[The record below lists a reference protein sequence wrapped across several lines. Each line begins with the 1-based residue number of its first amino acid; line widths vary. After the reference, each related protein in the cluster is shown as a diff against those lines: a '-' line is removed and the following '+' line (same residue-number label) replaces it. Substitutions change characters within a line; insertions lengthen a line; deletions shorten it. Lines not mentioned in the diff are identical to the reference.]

1 LADKQSFISDQNGI
15 FMHTRPEQHF
25 SDRREINFSNGNHAQ
40 ALLVPVGAQVDGMAS
55 VLGIQAPGNV
65 ILIAGGASAMGKES
79 DNELFPLLMN
89 GIVHPATS
97 LDALILDGGTQTG
110 VMALIGLGVAQQ
122 QHRPT
127 LLGVAADGMVLYPGK
142 TTGTNEHAVPLDPN
156 HSHFILVET
165 DTWGQE
171 TKTMYELVRF
181 LSREHASVA
190 ILVNGGEIARKE
202 ALYNVRQGRP
212 LIIIEGS
219 GRTADEIAHAMHDAA
234 FSSSYAELA
243 EIIAKGDLH
252 LFPLNGPAKE
262 LEQLLLRL
270 LKRK

>member
-1 LADKQSFISDQNGI
+1 MPTQSG
-15 FMHTRPEQHF
+15 QHF
-25 SDRREINFSNGNHAQ
+25 SDRQEINFSNGNRAQ
-40 ALLVPVGAQVDGMAS
+40 ALLAPVGAPVDDMAS
-55 VLGIQAPGNV
+55 LLGIQAPRNV

-79 DNELFPLLMN
+79 DDELFPLLMN
-89 GIVHPATS
+89 GIVRPATS

-127 LLGVAADGMVLYPGK
+127 LLGVAANGMVLYPGK
-142 TTGTNEHAVPLDPN
+142 TTGTNEGAVPLDPN
-156 HSHFILVET
+156 HSHFILVEA

-171 TKTMYELVRF
+171 TRTMYELVQF
-181 LSREHASVA
+181 LSRGHASVA

-202 ALYNVRQGRP
+202 ALYNVHQGRP

-219 GRTADEIAHAMHDAA
+219 GRAADEIAHAMHNTAYA
-234 FSSSYAELA
+234 SSSAELT
-243 EIIAKGDLH
+243 EIITKGDLH
-252 LFPLNGPAKE
+252 LFPISGPAE
-262 LEQLLLRL
+262 RLEQLMLEL